1 MQMQTTA
8 SAGSEE
14 EQGWAGISNY
24 STVHVCF
31 YLLVPPCTVFDM
43 DLSRA
48 KPGGSGSSAVVFQW
62 LTRENWTH
70 MLATVQLTAQ
80 DPYPAKGNINEG
92 GFDAHADADSSRFYQ
107 MIHGCFQ
114 LI

>member
-1 MQMQTTA
+1 
-8 SAGSEE
+8 
-14 EQGWAGISNY
+14 
-24 STVHVCF
+24 
-31 YLLVPPCTVFDM
+31 
-43 DLSRA
+43 
-48 KPGGSGSSAVVFQW
+48 
-62 LTRENWTH
+62 